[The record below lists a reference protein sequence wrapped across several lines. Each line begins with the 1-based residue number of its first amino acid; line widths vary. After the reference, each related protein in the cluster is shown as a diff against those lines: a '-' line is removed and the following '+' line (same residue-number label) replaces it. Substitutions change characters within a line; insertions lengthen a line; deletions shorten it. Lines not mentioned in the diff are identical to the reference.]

1 MDEELP
7 VYIISAAAELLGV
20 HPRTLHLYEDK
31 GLIVPVRKGNRRFYS
46 ARDLAWVQALRYLVH
61 ERGINLEGLRQ
72 LLALKAQ
79 EAYSEAGG
87 TPPEACQGLVGPRA
101 PCWEEGMA
109 RFPCRGCPV
118 YHAARERLVAE
129 QGVPRLHA

>member
-1 MDEELP
+1 MDEDLP
-7 VYIISAAAELLGV
+7 VYIISSAAEMLGV

-46 ARDLAWVQALRYLVH
+46 ASDLAWVQTLRYLVH

-79 EAYSEAGG
+79 EAYSEAGDG
-87 TPPEACQGLVGPRA
+87 LPARCETLVGPRA

-109 RFPCRGCPV
+109 ELSCRACSV
-118 YHAARERLVAE
+118 YQAAREGLAID
-129 QGVPRLHA
+129 QGVPELNA

>member
-1 MDEELP
+1 MDEDLP
-7 VYIISAAAELLGV
+7 VYIISSAAELLGV

-31 GLIVPVRKGNRRFYS
+31 GLVIPERKGNRRFYS
-46 ARDLAWVQALRYLVH
+46 ASDLGWVRALRYMVH

-79 EAYSEAGG
+79 EAYDEAGEAL
-87 TPPEACQGLVGPRA
+87 PEACEGLVGPRA

-109 RFPCRGCPV
+109 ELPCRDCPV
-118 YHAARERLVAE
+118 YRTAREGLVVD
-129 QGVPRLHA
+129 QGVPQLNV